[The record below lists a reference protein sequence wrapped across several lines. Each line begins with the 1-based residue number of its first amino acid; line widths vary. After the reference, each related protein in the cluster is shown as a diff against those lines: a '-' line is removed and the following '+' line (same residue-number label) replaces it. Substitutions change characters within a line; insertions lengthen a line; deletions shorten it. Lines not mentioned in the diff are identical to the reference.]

1 MNKAAIK
8 NFAVEARKKLL
19 ASVKDK
25 AGRIGITK
33 ENITEAISKGEGYAV
48 FPTHIGIET
57 TLMGKELKQ
66 RENLVNRIKEKG
78 YDSVME
84 EVAYTWFN
92 RIIAVRFME
101 VSDYLPSRI
110 RVLSSETKGKF
121 EPDIVT
127 QAPKVDLELTQQE
140 IEEIICLKEKN
151 ELDKLFRLL
160 FIKQCN
166 ELGEILPEL
175 FENTSKYNKD
185 YTEIL
190 LDISYT
196 NEDGV
201 IRDLLKIDEADFL
214 EAVEIIGW
222 MYQYYNEE
230 RRNEVINIYKGV
242 VKKEDIPAATQ
253 LFTTDWVVRYMVDNS
268 LGKYWL
274 ERNPNSKL
282 REKLEYLIG
291 TNLNFVDEKI
301 SPEDIKFLDPCMG
314 SGHILVYAF
323 DVLMAIYEE
332 CGYSQRDAARLILQK
347 NLYGLD
353 IDDRAYQ
360 LAYFAVMMRARKY
373 NRRILNEN
381 ITPNLCAIQ
390 ESDGL
395 ISFEQGAGQLRLDEL
410 YKETANYLIA
420 AFKNAKEYG
429 SILDIEKRD
438 YDGLH
443 EYIEKLKTEGT
454 EDLFTSI
461 WLNNISAVIPYLI
474 RQANIMV
481 QKYDIV
487 ATNPPYLN
495 KMDGR
500 LKDFVNK
507 NYKDYSGDLFSVF
520 MYRNFGFCKTN
531 GYSAFMIPFVWMFI
545 KTYEKLREFIIKN
558 KNISSLIQMEYSAF
572 EEATVPICTFVLKNA
587 KDIQKGVYIKLS
599 EFKGGMEVQKQKVLE
614 AISKKDCDYMYH
626 TDEEN
631 FSKIPGM
638 PIAYWV
644 SVKTLKAF
652 NNKLLSDYAY
662 PKQGFATG
670 NNDRFLRFWH
680 EVSYKNCG
688 WKFSNSEDAKNSKLK
703 WFPCNKGGS
712 FRKWYGNNMYMVNWQ
727 NDGYEMR
734 NFAGSVIRNPQFY
747 FQEGLTWSTVTSG
760 KLSMRYSPIGHLF
773 ETKGSV
779 CFVKQKEFLYYLL
792 GLLNSS
798 IVNNLLLI
806 LSPTLDYHEGP
817 LGKIPVIIEKERI
830 SIVNNLVSKNISISK
845 TDWDSFETSWD
856 FKAHPLVSH
865 RFFDINTNGPSKTAG
880 IRYAYKNW
888 EIQARYRFEQLK
900 ANEEELNRIFIE
912 IYGLQDELTPEVE
925 DKDVTIRK
933 ADLQRDIRSFISYA
947 VGCMFGR
954 YSLDVEGLA
963 YAGGEWDDSKYKTF
977 IPDKDNIIPIT
988 DEEYFDDDIVA
999 RFVKFVKV
1007 VYGEDTLE
1015 ENLDFIANALG
1026 NKGSTSRE
1034 VIRNYF
1040 LKDFY
1045 KDHVKTYQKRPIYW
1059 LFDSGKENGFK
1070 ALIYLHRYNE
1080 DTVGRVRADYLH
1092 KTQAAIENAIAHC
1105 DVVLESNASASD
1117 KAKSVKQKEKLVKQL
1132 AETLIYDQAI
1142 AHIAHQRIS
1151 LDLDDGV
1158 AANYAKFQGVVVSS
1172 EGKKAV
1178 KVDLLVKI

>member
-101 VSDYLPSRI
+101 INDYLPSRI

-127 QAPKVDLELTQQE
+127 QAPKVDLKLTQQE
-140 IEEIICLKEKN
+140 IEEIISLKEKN
-151 ELDKLFRLL
+151 ELDKLFRML

-166 ELGEILPEL
+166 ELGEVLPEL

-314 SGHILVYAF
+314 SGHILVYTF

-443 EYIEKLKTEGT
+443 EYIEKLKTEGA

-572 EEATVPICTFVLKNA
+572 EEATVPICTFVLKM
-587 KDIQKGVYIKLS
+587 QKIVKKAIILS
-599 EFKGGMEVQKQKVLE
+599 YQNLKAVWKFR
-614 AISKKDCDYMYH
+614 SKK
-626 TDEEN
+626 
-631 FSKIPGM
+631 FLKLFQKKI
-638 PIAYWV
+638 
-644 SVKTLKAF
+644 
-652 NNKLLSDYAY
+652 
-662 PKQGFATG
+662 
-670 NNDRFLRFWH
+670 
-680 EVSYKNCG
+680 
-688 WKFSNSEDAKNSKLK
+688 
-703 WFPCNKGGS
+703 
-712 FRKWYGNNMYMVNWQ
+712 
-727 NDGYEMR
+727 
-734 NFAGSVIRNPQFY
+734 
-747 FQEGLTWSTVTSG
+747 
-760 KLSMRYSPIGHLF
+760 
-773 ETKGSV
+773 
-779 CFVKQKEFLYYLL
+779 
-792 GLLNSS
+792 
-798 IVNNLLLI
+798 
-806 LSPTLDYHEGP
+806 
-817 LGKIPVIIEKERI
+817 VIICTIPMK
-830 SIVNNLVSKNISISK
+830 K
-845 TDWDSFETSWD
+845 TSP
-856 FKAHPLVSH
+856 K
-865 RFFDINTNGPSKTAG
+865 
-880 IRYAYKNW
+880 
-888 EIQARYRFEQLK
+888 
-900 ANEEELNRIFIE
+900 
-912 IYGLQDELTPEVE
+912 
-925 DKDVTIRK
+925 
-933 ADLQRDIRSFISYA
+933 
-947 VGCMFGR
+947 
-954 YSLDVEGLA
+954 SLECQ
-963 YAGGEWDDSKYKTF
+963 S
-977 IPDKDNIIPIT
+977 
-988 DEEYFDDDIVA
+988 
-999 RFVKFVKV
+999 
-1007 VYGEDTLE
+1007 
-1015 ENLDFIANALG
+1015 
-1026 NKGSTSRE
+1026 
-1034 VIRNYF
+1034 
-1040 LKDFY
+1040 
-1045 KDHVKTYQKRPIYW
+1045 
-1059 LFDSGKENGFK
+1059 
-1070 ALIYLHRYNE
+1070 LI
-1080 DTVGRVRADYLH
+1080 G
-1092 KTQAAIENAIAHC
+1092 
-1105 DVVLESNASASD
+1105 
-1117 KAKSVKQKEKLVKQL
+1117 
-1132 AETLIYDQAI
+1132 
-1142 AHIAHQRIS
+1142 
-1151 LDLDDGV
+1151 
-1158 AANYAKFQGVVVSS
+1158 
-1172 EGKKAV
+1172 
-1178 KVDLLVKI
+1178 

>member
-101 VSDYLPSRI
+101 INDYLPSRI

-127 QAPKVDLELTQQE
+127 QAPKVDLKLTQQE
-140 IEEIICLKEKN
+140 IEEIISLKEKN
-151 ELDKLFRLL
+151 ELDKLFRML

-166 ELGEILPEL
+166 ELGEVLPEL

-314 SGHILVYAF
+314 SGHILVYTF

-443 EYIEKLKTEGT
+443 EYIEKLKTEGA

-631 FSKIPGM
+631 YRSRVP
-638 PIAYWV
+638 
-644 SVKTLKAF
+644 
-652 NNKLLSDYAY
+652 
-662 PKQGFATG
+662 
-670 NNDRFLRFWH
+670 
-680 EVSYKNCG
+680 CG
-688 WKFSNSEDAKNSKLK
+688 GPA
-703 WFPCNKGGS
+703 
-712 FRKWYGNNMYMVNWQ
+712 
-727 NDGYEMR
+727 
-734 NFAGSVIRNPQFY
+734 
-747 FQEGLTWSTVTSG
+747 
-760 KLSMRYSPIGHLF
+760 
-773 ETKGSV
+773 
-779 CFVKQKEFLYYLL
+779 
-792 GLLNSS
+792 
-798 IVNNLLLI
+798 
-806 LSPTLDYHEGP
+806 LDLHEG
-817 LGKIPVIIEKERI
+817 E
-830 SIVNNLVSKNISISK
+830 
-845 TDWDSFETSWD
+845 
-856 FKAHPLVSH
+856 
-865 RFFDINTNGPSKTAG
+865 
-880 IRYAYKNW
+880 
-888 EIQARYRFEQLK
+888 
-900 ANEEELNRIFIE
+900 
-912 IYGLQDELTPEVE
+912 
-925 DKDVTIRK
+925 
-933 ADLQRDIRSFISYA
+933 
-947 VGCMFGR
+947 
-954 YSLDVEGLA
+954 
-963 YAGGEWDDSKYKTF
+963 
-977 IPDKDNIIPIT
+977 
-988 DEEYFDDDIVA
+988 
-999 RFVKFVKV
+999 
-1007 VYGEDTLE
+1007 
-1015 ENLDFIANALG
+1015 
-1026 NKGSTSRE
+1026 
-1034 VIRNYF
+1034 
-1040 LKDFY
+1040 
-1045 KDHVKTYQKRPIYW
+1045 
-1059 LFDSGKENGFK
+1059 
-1070 ALIYLHRYNE
+1070 
-1080 DTVGRVRADYLH
+1080 VGRAGP
-1092 KTQAAIENAIAHC
+1092 A
-1105 DVVLESNASASD
+1105 
-1117 KAKSVKQKEKLVKQL
+1117 
-1132 AETLIYDQAI
+1132 
-1142 AHIAHQRIS
+1142 
-1151 LDLDDGV
+1151 
-1158 AANYAKFQGVVVSS
+1158 
-1172 EGKKAV
+1172 
-1178 KVDLLVKI
+1178 